1 MPGKNLLTI
10 SNLKIAYNSNGSLT
24 EVLHEI
30 SLQVKQGEAVGIVGE
45 SGSGKSQTALTVMQ
59 LIEGRPGITGGSIQF
74 NGKTLTGLSESEMSK
89 IRGHEIGIIFQ
100 DAKASLIP
108 YHTIKE
114 QVLDTYKSLAK
125 GRSKQ
130 QMLDEAVRLLKRMN
144 FRNPQ
149 RILDSYPNQLSG
161 GECQRAY
168 IMLALLGEPKLMI
181 ADEPT
186 SSLDPVT
193 SLKLIDLLTEI
204 CQEKE
209 IALILISHDLAE
221 IVRATDYVYVFFN
234 GYIVEEFPSEWIRD
248 ELREPL
254 HPYSRFLFSMF
265 KGEAFASLK
274 QNKEES
280 MPTALPREAKNGTI
294 ASGCIY
300 KERCSLKK
308 DLRKEL
314 RDKCEDKNP
323 CLQHCGEQG
332 KVACWAAIKTEKERY
347 ED

>member
-1 MPGKNLLTI
+1 MLGKNLLNI
-10 SNLKIAYNSNGSLT
+10 KDLKIAYSSNGSLT

-59 LIEGRPGITGGSIQF
+59 LIEGTPGITGGSIQF
-74 NGKTLTGLSESEMSK
+74 NGKTLTGLPESEMSK

-108 YHTIKE
+108 YNTIKE
-114 QVLDTYKSLAK
+114 QVLDTYKSQAN
-125 GRSKQ
+125 GRPKQ

-144 FRNPQ
+144 FRNPK

-168 IMLALLGEPKLMI
+168 IMLALLGEPILMI

-209 IALILISHDLAE
+209 IALVLISHDLAE

-234 GYIVEEFPSEWIRD
+234 GYIVEEFPTDWIR
-248 ELREPL
+248 EKHREPL

-274 QNKEES
+274 KNKPES
-280 MPTALPREAKNGTI
+280 MPTALPRETKNSTI
-294 ASGCIY
+294 ACGCIY

-308 DLRKEL
+308 ELIKEI

-323 CLQHCGEQG
+323 RLQSGRKQG
-332 KVACWAAIKTEKERY
+332 KVACWAAVETEKEHY